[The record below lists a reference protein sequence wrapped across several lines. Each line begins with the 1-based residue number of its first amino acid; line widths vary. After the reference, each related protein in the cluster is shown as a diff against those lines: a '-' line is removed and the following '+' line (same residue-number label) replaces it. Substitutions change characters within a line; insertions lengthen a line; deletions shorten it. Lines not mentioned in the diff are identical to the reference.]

1 MSQQLKN
8 FMAGHSQFVG
18 VAFAIIATMIWSG
31 NFIAGRGLAEVVP
44 PFTLLA
50 GRCLVALVGVLPFT
64 WSQLVREWPVVKKH
78 QLFYAVSS
86 AVGMSLLN
94 ALVYIAGRQVPALNM
109 SMVAITTPL
118 FVIIFA
124 RILYS
129 EPIGWKRLAGIVIVT
144 AGVLL
149 LLCRGDLSQL
159 ANLSFGSGDL
169 LILLFALCFAAY
181 SLMVRKAPKG
191 VSKHSFLAMVIIWSA
206 ILSGICS
213 ALELLLGS
221 ATVTLSPVVVG
232 SMIYLGIGPSLIAYA
247 MWNMSIS
254 LIGPAKT
261 SLFYY
266 LLPLF
271 SGLAAVFLLG
281 EPVLAVHWISGGL
294 ILGGLFLATK

>member
-18 VAFAIIATMIWSG
+18 VSFAIIATMIWSG

-50 GRCLVALVGVLPFT
+50 GRCVVALVGVLPFT
-64 WSQLVREWPVVKKH
+64 WSHLVREWPVVKKH

-94 ALVYIAGRQVPALNM
+94 ALVYIAGREVPALNM

-149 LLCRGDLSQL
+149 LLCRGDLSL
-159 ANLSFGSGDL
+159 LTGLSFGSGDL

-191 VSKHSFLAMVIIWSA
+191 VSKHSFLAMVIIWSV
-206 ILSGICS
+206 ILSGIG
-213 ALELLLGS
+213 ATLELLNG
-221 ATVTLSPVVVG
+221 ATVTFSPVVVG
-232 SMIYLGIGPSLIAYA
+232 AMVYLGLGASLIAYA
-247 MWNMSIS
+247 LWNVSIS

-271 SGLAAVFLLG
+271 SGLTAVILLG
-281 EPVLAVHWISGGL
+281 EPVTSVHWISGAL
-294 ILGGLFLATK
+294 ILGGLLLATKR